1 MIKNILLYKWH
12 AYTEPSLFSNLE
24 EMGYHCIVFGEKF
37 EDYHADALF
46 VMKAI
51 NCIKNENIHMVFSID
66 YLPLLASASKMCEL
80 PYVAWIY
87 DCPQHTLLS
96 KTTLYANNYLFFFDR
111 AYAEQLIRQGC
122 ENVFHLPLAVDIGF
136 FETGTREGKVGTAD
150 YAVDI
155 SFVGSLYNEKEK
167 WLQAEGIPAYVKG
180 YLEGIEEAQIR
191 IYGYNFVKEMMDE
204 QTARE
209 ILRKA
214 DLLLNDLYFDNPVQ
228 LVADL
233 VNWEISRKERIRVI
247 ERLAIKHPIHIY
259 TKSPFE
265 IRENINLCGPVDY
278 QLEMPLVFHNSKINL
293 HITSKTIETG
303 ISQRVLDIMAC
314 GGFCLANYQQEI
326 AELFVDGKELV
337 MYTDMEDLAQK
348 VDWYLEHDDERAAI
362 ARAGYEK
369 VRKQFSMR
377 DRLACIL
384 EIVERDWNE

>member
-12 AYTEPSLFSNLE
+12 AYTEPFLVSNLE
-24 EMGYHCIVFGEKF
+24 EMGYHCVVFGEKF
-37 EDYHADALF
+37 EDYHADAAF
-46 VMKAI
+46 VMKVI
-51 NCIKNENIHMVFSID
+51 SCIQAENIHMIFSID
-66 YLPLLASASKMCEL
+66 YLPLLASCGKICEV

-96 KTTLYANNYLFFFDR
+96 KTTLYPNNYLFFFDR

-122 ENVFHLPLAVDIGF
+122 AKVFHLPLAVDVGV
-136 FETGTREGKVGTAD
+136 FEASIREEKAGISD
-150 YAVDI
+150 YAADI

-180 YLEGIEEAQIR
+180 YLQGIEEAQIR
-191 IYGYNFVKEMMDE
+191 VYGYNFVKEMLDE
-204 QTARE
+204 AIARD

-214 DLLLNDLYFDNPVQ
+214 DLLLNDLYFDNPIQ

-233 VNWEISRKERIRVI
+233 VNWEISQKERVRVI
-247 ERLAIKHPIHIY
+247 ERLTRKHTLHLY

-265 IRENINLCGPVDY
+265 AGDNIKLCGSVDY
-278 QLEMPLVFHNSKINL
+278 QKEMPLVFHNSKINL
-293 HITSKTIETG
+293 QITSKTIETG
-303 ISQRVLDIMAC
+303 ISQRVLDILAC

-326 AELFVDGKELV
+326 AEFFVDGRELV

-369 VRKQFSMR
+369 VRKQFCMR
-377 DRLACIL
+377 DRLAYIL
-384 EIVERDWNE
+384 EAVERDGNE